1 MRLPVHTLALSAAIA
16 ALFAT
21 QLALASEALD
31 VKASGSMSGE
41 KSYSTIHVASG
52 VTLKV
57 SALAGESGGLLR
69 LRANSI
75 VVDSGATIDAT
86 GAGYAGIDQGAGL
99 GPGGGQP
106 GAAGLPGGGG
116 AFGGHGGE
124 GSSAACAVITDK
136 LGGKAYADPM
146 MIDFGS
152 AGGAAGVM
160 NEGTAG
166 GRGGGAIVLEAAEIE
181 LNGAIIADG
190 SSGTSIIGM
199 IGSGGGSGGLVV
211 LRTNKLTLGPNAKIS
226 ARGGD
231 GGTGAKSGG
240 GGGGG
245 LVVVDALAMG
255 LVPDVSAG
263 KSGDCTMITGHVGDA
278 PPSAGP
284 SGCLDVDGD
293 MHTASLC
300 GGDDCDDADANV
312 RPGATE
318 VCDGVDNDC
327 SGAADDMLPN
337 DACSAGLECREGA
350 CVVPLDAGSAGNGA
364 GEKPMELTFGGGCST
379 SKGSSTRGDAVLL
392 AGILALTK
400 LRRRARRQRP

>member
-106 GAAGLPGGGG
+106 GAAGLP
-116 AFGGHGGE
+116 
-124 GSSAACAVITDK
+124 
-136 LGGKAYADPM
+136 
-146 MIDFGS
+146 
-152 AGGAAGVM
+152 
-160 NEGTAG
+160 
-166 GRGGGAIVLEAAEIE
+166 
-181 LNGAIIADG
+181 
-190 SSGTSIIGM
+190 
-199 IGSGGGSGGLVV
+199 
-211 LRTNKLTLGPNAKIS
+211 
-226 ARGGD
+226 
-231 GGTGAKSGG
+231 G